1 MIARLAPYLRYYA
14 GRRPIE
20 DHGLLPHV
28 MVLFEDELAAT
39 HFLRVAQRAMA
50 SAQVAVPLF
59 VSDSLTIKCQ
69 GPLGAAWRSAEHHS
83 AVAPF

>member
-14 GRRPIE
+14 GRRSNE

-28 MVLFEDELAAT
+28 MVVFEDELAAT

-50 SAQVAVPLF
+50 SAEVSVPLF

-69 GPLGAAWRSAEHHS
+69 GPLGAA
-83 AVAPF
+83 